1 MEGIIINLEEERK
14 RLLQRTLDA
23 EDKAK
28 RAMEIAMCK
37 IYYANPRDKIDV
49 VLGEYLNNF
58 PEREQLKI
66 MFLRESE
73 GVYRFG
79 SKKVYIKV
87 EKGNSI
93 LVRVGG
99 GFLQIE
105 EFLAKYTG
113 AEIEKVKGND
123 VLQKF
128 WKKIQV

>member
-1 MEGIIINLEEERK
+1 MLEELRLNEDRLQDAVEKLQEMEGIIINLEEERAK
-14 RLLQRTLDA
+14 LLKRTLTA
-23 EDKAK
+23 EDTAN
-28 RAMEIAMCK
+28 RALEIAMCK
-37 IYYANPRDKIDV
+37 IYHANPRDKIDV
-49 VLGEYLNNF
+49 ALGDFINTF

-105 EFLAKYTG
+105 EFL
-113 AEIEKVKGND
+113 
-123 VLQKF
+123 
-128 WKKIQV
+128 

>member
-1 MEGIIINLEEERK
+1 MRLNEDRLQDAVEKLQEMEGIIINLEEERAK
-14 RLLQRTLDA
+14 LLKRTLTA
-23 EDKAK
+23 EDTAN
-28 RAMEIAMCK
+28 RALEIAMCK
-37 IYYANPRDKIDV
+37 IYHANPRDKIDV
-49 VLGEYLNNF
+49 ALGDFINTF

-105 EFLAKYTG
+105 EFL
-113 AEIEKVKGND
+113 
-123 VLQKF
+123 
-128 WKKIQV
+128 